1 MDPSHTQRTE
11 TSILRRGQRILAVC
25 HSHPE
30 GDCYPTDW
38 EIEHRFLGTDLT
50 LPAWAGAVQV
60 IALLEDSETPE
71 VRGFQVFPGEKVE
84 EVGLSTDSGDVRIFS
99 TSL

>member
-1 MDPSHTQRTE
+1 M
-11 TSILRRGQRILAVC
+11 
-25 HSHPE
+25 
-30 GDCYPTDW
+30 
-38 EIEHRFLGTDLT
+38 

-60 IALLEDSETPE
+60 IALFEKSEPPK
-71 VRGFQVFPGEKVE
+71 VRGFQVLPGDKVE